1 MATFNRVMLIG
12 NLTRDPEV
20 KTIPSGMNVADL
32 RLAVNDDYKDKNGQE
47 VKRVCYVDVT
57 VWDKQAETCKKY
69 LSKGST
75 ICVEGRLKM
84 DEWTTTEGQKRSKLR
99 VSAERVQFLGVPKGA
114 GGGGARG
121 ATSGNEAPLPSEDLE
136 EAMPDGEGF

>member
-1 MATFNRVMLIG
+1 MASFNRAMLIG

-32 RLAVNDDYKDKNGQE
+32 RLAVNDDYKDKNGQV

-69 LSKGST
+69 LAKGST
-75 ICVEGRLKM
+75 VYVEGRLKL
-84 DEWTTTEGQKRSKLR
+84 DEWTTPEGQKRSKLR
-99 VSAERVQFLGVPKGA
+99 VSADRVQFLGAPKGA
-114 GGGGARG
+114 GSGGAKG
-121 ATSGNEAPLPSEDLE
+121 ATAGDEAPLPSEDLE
-136 EAMPDGEGF
+136 EARPVGEGF